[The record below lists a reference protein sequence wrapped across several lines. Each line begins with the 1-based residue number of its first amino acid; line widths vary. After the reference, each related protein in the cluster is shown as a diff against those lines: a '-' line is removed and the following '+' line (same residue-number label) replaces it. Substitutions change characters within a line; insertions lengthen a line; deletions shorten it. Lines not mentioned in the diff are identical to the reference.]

1 MRRRGR
7 ERASEGEG
15 RDRHPQCQPT
25 GAAGT
30 IARPYPDTPGEG
42 TRGQY
47 PRRPAPGGAGG
58 CPGSTA
64 PRTVRAPGNR
74 RARGE
79 EGKHRRGKSSF
90 RGCKQAASPLGEG
103 DGETLPAHPPSH
115 PTLNLPFTGGMGGGK
130 LYIKSQTTLSSY
142 PSPRPSAPIHP
153 TPAGRGLWGNKPGW
167 GGCGG
172 GRGGG
177 MRGETRKPSRSPSPG
192 PTAGPAPPSPSVLP
206 PPRRRGDPAPLGR
219 GGHSLPPC
227 PAGPVPSRGPRRDGS
242 SSIPPPAMNM

>member
-30 IARPYPDTPGEG
+30 TARPYPGTPSEG

-58 CPGSTA
+58 CPGSAA
-64 PRTVRAPGNR
+64 PRTLRAPGNR

-115 PTLNLPFTGGMGGGK
+115 PTLNLPFTGGMGGGGEA
-130 LYIKSQTTLSSY
+130 LYK
-142 PSPRPSAPIHP
+142 
-153 TPAGRGLWGNKPGW
+153 KPNH
-167 GGCGG
+167 
-172 GRGGG
+172 
-177 MRGETRKPSRSPSPG
+177 
-192 PTAGPAPPSPSVLP
+192 ALVLP
-206 PPRRRGDPAPLGR
+206 LPAAIRTHPPHACRPRALGK
-219 GGHSLPPC
+219 
-227 PAGPVPSRGPRRDGS
+227 
-242 SSIPPPAMNM
+242 